1 MNNLGVEGVIPA
13 MVTPFHRD
21 GSIDLEGLRR
31 LTRILLDAGVH
42 GLFPLGSIGEG
53 PKLSREERMKVLETV
68 MEAAGSGVKVIPGAG
83 GVTTRDTIQY
93 VRDASDLGASAAII
107 HPPWYYHPTPDAL
120 LQHYLTVA
128 DSSDIPIIL
137 YNLPSFVGYEIP
149 VELVVRAAEHDN
161 IIGIKDSSANLLY
174 FQELM
179 RATPE
184 GFNVIQGYGVLF
196 LPSMVIGGR
205 ATLSGEA
212 NLAPGLFVGIYEA
225 YLRGDLDEARRLH
238 LRAAAL
244 APVLGYGTFPASVK
258 EAMNMMGLPGGY
270 TLPPSSQLT
279 PGERDKLRRA
289 LMEAGLLKSQRRS
302 GASRTS

>member
-1 MNNLGVEGVIPA
+1 MSNVRIEGVIPA
-13 MVTPFHRD
+13 MVTPFRRD
-21 GSIDLEGLRR
+21 GSIDIEGLRR

-53 PKLSREERMKVLETV
+53 PKLGREERMKVLETV
-68 MEAAGSGVKVIPGAG
+68 MEAAGSNVKVIPGAG
-83 GVTTRDTIQY
+83 GITTRDTIHY
-93 VRDASDLGASAAII
+93 VRDASDLGAFAAII

-128 DSSDIPIIL
+128 DRSDIPIIL

-149 VELVVRAAEHDN
+149 VEVVAKAGEHGN

-174 FQELM
+174 FQELL

-196 LPSMVIGGR
+196 LPSLVIGGR

-212 NLAPGLFVGIYEA
+212 NLAAELFVGIYEA
-225 YLRGDLDEARRLH
+225 YTRGDLEKAKRLH
-238 LRAAAL
+238 LRATAL

-258 EAMNMMGLPGGY
+258 EAMNMMGLPGGQ

-279 PGERDKLRRA
+279 SDEKDKLRRA
-289 LMEAGLLKSQRRS
+289 LMEAGLLKSR
-302 GASRTS
+302 